1 LHGSRD
7 CVERK
12 HRANI
17 DCEENRRRPG
27 RYLLKCTI
35 ACFGDDFDALRLPGC
50 NAYGQHRARVFM
62 LDGSSKTSMHATP
75 LLSSRPPPTSG
86 VQATFLQRTAAS
98 PQGLG
103 GFAAVRPNCGKQK
116 KLSDVYD
123 MRHNFA
129 SRCLFIL
136 HDLIAENAKTIA
148 LARAKV
154 AGCRATS
161 GNSTA

>member
-1 LHGSRD
+1 MGAVTASS
-7 CVERK
+7 V
-12 HRANI
+12 NI
-17 DCEENRRRPG
+17 AQISIAKKNPRRPG
-27 RYLLKCTI
+27 RYLLTCTN

-75 LLSSRPPPTSG
+75 LLSSRRPPTSG
-86 VQATFLQRTAAS
+86 KPVQATFLHARRLRHGA
-98 PQGLG
+98 L
-103 GFAAVRPNCGKQK
+103 PNCGKQK

-136 HDLIAENAKTIA
+136 HDLIAENARTTACASKGG
-148 LARAKV
+148 RMP
-154 AGCRATS
+154 R
-161 GNSTA
+161 NSTA